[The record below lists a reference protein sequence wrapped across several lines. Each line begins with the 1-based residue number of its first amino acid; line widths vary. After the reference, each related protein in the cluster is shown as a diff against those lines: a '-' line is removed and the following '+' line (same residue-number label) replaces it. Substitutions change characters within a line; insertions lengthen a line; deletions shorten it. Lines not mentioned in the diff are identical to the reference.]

1 MQRPATTSRDT
12 GAKADYHRGA
22 ARSGDGA
29 EGTGMGEVGLSGKA
43 IIGALK
49 EARIEFIVALPDAT
63 MSEHVLWPLSRDDD
77 FKLVRVCKEDEGVSI
92 CAGLTSCGRRAALL
106 MQYTGLLDSINAI
119 RIIAVELAQ
128 PICMLVG
135 LLAKEPA
142 CLWCTRR
149 SIRCASSSRSS
160 ARSHRSFLHG
170 EAADVAM
177 LPSAIER
184 AYARSLPLAALV
196 GHRVSP

>member
-1 MQRPATTSRDT
+1 
-12 GAKADYHRGA
+12 
-22 ARSGDGA
+22 
-29 EGTGMGEVGLSGKA
+29 MGEVGLSGRA

-49 EARIEFIVALPDAT
+49 QAHIEFVVALPDAT
-63 MSEHVLWPLSRDDD
+63 MSEHVLWPLSQDKD

-106 MQYTGLLDSINAI
+106 MQYTGLLNSINAI

-135 LLAKEPA
+135 LLSKEPDVPVVQSKIYSVRIVEPILGA
-142 CLWCTRR
+142 LGIDHFCMEGTD
-149 SIRCASSSRSS
+149 
-160 ARSHRSFLHG
+160 
-170 EAADVAM
+170 DVAI
-177 LPSAIER
+177 LPGAIER
-184 AYARSLPLAALV
+184 AYARSLPLVALV